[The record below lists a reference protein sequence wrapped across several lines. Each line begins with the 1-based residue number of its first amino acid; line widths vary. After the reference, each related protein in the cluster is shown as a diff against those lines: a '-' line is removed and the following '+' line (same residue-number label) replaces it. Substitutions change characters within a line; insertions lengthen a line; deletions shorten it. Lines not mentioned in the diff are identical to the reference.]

1 MLTKTQVQQNIESL
15 EKQGASQNDIQ
26 GYLNTLGGQISSDA
40 PTPAPAGNT
49 PGFWGKALNVAKGVG
64 NFLISNEKNFGND
77 IGDAIYA
84 PIAANQVQDEVKQ
97 NMAQMTELL
106 AKRKAMKA
114 AGQDTTHIDNAIQMI
129 NANQPDPT
137 KELGDIVP
145 SINKSN
151 EQILGDAAG
160 VATDIAA
167 FGTYGDAAKG
177 AETGKLLVSGPV
189 SGAVG
194 NALGKAGIES
204 SAFEKTIPT
213 AASKLAAFGQG
224 ALQGAKVMAPI
235 GAAYGVASSAQ
246 NNDDL
251 PTMLKKALI
260 SGAVSGVVGG
270 ALSGVANLR
279 NVDPDELDQ
288 EAVASYK
295 KGLAATKE
303 KYKATADQIIP
314 DLLDQG
320 VWGTRKQLLQ
330 KADAGIQLS
339 SDEYEKLGELQGT
352 IDTQG
357 LTQKIDDE
365 IANYSQGGRAFSDKM
380 DAVDSAIVNHLK
392 SADQILNDPDMAG
405 EVEKSGGIQAV
416 LDDAKNNI
424 VAQLRHD
431 GINDAADIVE
441 NVDTDGVK
449 NPDDFM
455 STLKESVSDGLQP
468 KPISVNTAKI
478 NQLQKMKGDIESLQL
493 YNKPTEAYQ
502 QDLRELAQDYGD
514 TVYDTRKSLK
524 TVDDSGT
531 LSQVRKVDGAIR
543 DVLNTNNPDYA
554 QINKVYTLNS
564 RLFDVLDET
573 AKRQEARP
581 LISWFNAIVGSG
593 GATAGGTAGGF
604 IAGPAGSTVGSLAG
618 GGLAVGLTT
627 ALNSTWYNTLR
638 AVQKANL
645 ADKLVEV
652 GSLDAAKYWVQ
663 LLNSE
668 GIKGV
673 NQLLNTPTAQLN
685 QVSK

>member
-26 GYLNTLGGQISSDA
+26 GYLNTLGGQISPDA

-84 PIAANQVQDEVKQ
+84 PIAANQVQEEVEQ
-97 NMAQMTELL
+97 NIAQMTELL

-235 GAAYGVASSAQ
+235 GAAYGAASSAQ

-279 NVDPDELDQ
+279 NVDP
-288 EAVASYK
+288 
-295 KGLAATKE
+295 
-303 KYKATADQIIP
+303 
-314 DLLDQG
+314 
-320 VWGTRKQLLQ
+320 
-330 KADAGIQLS
+330 
-339 SDEYEKLGELQGT
+339 
-352 IDTQG
+352 
-357 LTQKIDDE
+357 
-365 IANYSQGGRAFSDKM
+365 
-380 DAVDSAIVNHLK
+380 
-392 SADQILNDPDMAG
+392 
-405 EVEKSGGIQAV
+405 
-416 LDDAKNNI
+416 
-424 VAQLRHD
+424 
-431 GINDAADIVE
+431 
-441 NVDTDGVK
+441 
-449 NPDDFM
+449 
-455 STLKESVSDGLQP
+455 
-468 KPISVNTAKI
+468 
-478 NQLQKMKGDIESLQL
+478 
-493 YNKPTEAYQ
+493 
-502 QDLRELAQDYGD
+502 
-514 TVYDTRKSLK
+514 
-524 TVDDSGT
+524 
-531 LSQVRKVDGAIR
+531 
-543 DVLNTNNPDYA
+543 
-554 QINKVYTLNS
+554 
-564 RLFDVLDET
+564 
-573 AKRQEARP
+573 
-581 LISWFNAIVGSG
+581 
-593 GATAGGTAGGF
+593 
-604 IAGPAGSTVGSLAG
+604 
-618 GGLAVGLTT
+618 
-627 ALNSTWYNTLR
+627 
-638 AVQKANL
+638 
-645 ADKLVEV
+645 
-652 GSLDAAKYWVQ
+652 
-663 LLNSE
+663 
-668 GIKGV
+668 
-673 NQLLNTPTAQLN
+673 
-685 QVSK
+685 